1 MSRQNTEKKKAGGL
15 RKGGGGGER
24 DDAKKTQKKT
34 RIQKSSFSLGASWSI
49 FLDDPYAGPGA
60 GDG

>member
-1 MSRQNTEKKKAGGL
+1 M
-15 RKGGGGGER
+15 RKGEEV
-24 DDAKKTQKKT
+24 AKGTIQKKHKKKT